1 MKISHRML
9 AILAATLTSGS
20 ALAADVSVGYTPV
33 PDVIAYDS
41 APIWTGFYAGVHAGF
56 GLLDTQDTLGLG
68 GNNMRTPLGGVH
80 AGYNHQFG
88 SFVFGLEADATAVNV
103 DSNPDA
109 PNADLTVNWMGS
121 VRARVGYAFDQVMF
135 YGTGGFS
142 MARAE
147 VSSNV
152 DSSRQTQDHTGYVLG
167 AGVEFMVSDNWALGA
182 EYLRHEFSEET
193 YVLNNTFD
201 SDGNFDA
208 FRLRVSYAF

>member
-1 MKISHRML
+1 MKISHRL
-9 AILAATLTSGS
+9 IAILATTLMSGS
-20 ALAADVSVGYTPV
+20 ALAADVGMGYLVEPE
-33 PDVIAYDS
+33 VITYDEVHN
-41 APIWTGFYAGVHAGF
+41 WTGFYAGVHAGF

-68 GNNMRTPLGGVH
+68 GNNMRTPLGGIH

-88 SFVFGLEADATAVNV
+88 SFVFGLEVDATALNV
-103 DSNPDA
+103 DSDRDA
-109 PNADLTVNWMGS
+109 PNADLKVNWMGS
-121 VRARVGYAFDQVMF
+121 ARARVGYAFDQVMF

-142 MARAE
+142 IARAE

-152 DSSRQTQDHTGYVLG
+152 NNSQQTQNHTGYVFG
-167 AGVEFMVSDNWALGA
+167 AGVEFMVSDNWVLGA

-193 YVLNNTFD
+193 YVLNSTFD